1 VLKRAVSPPVHE
13 VTPERLTVRECIDAI
28 LARLGDAGRTTFDS
42 LFPEGATR
50 HRIIVTFL
58 ALLEL
63 MRLGGV
69 RAHQEAEF
77 GELLIALATPSVEAA
92 EALVRSFWD
101 EPRITA
107 GEG

>member
-1 VLKRAVSPPVHE
+1 MLDAFRQVLKRAAPPPVHE

-28 LARLGDAGRTTFDS
+28 LARLRDTGQTSFES

-63 MRLGGV
+63 IRHHHV
-69 RAHQEAEF
+69 SVEQAELF
-77 GELLIALATPSVEAA
+77 GEIWVLPPVEEAVAKAA
-92 EALVRSFWD
+92 
-101 EPRITA
+101 
-107 GEG
+107 